1 MVPKKEA
8 DIEKK
13 VKERNN
19 DKVKKKKKTGEWKF
33 LYNKLNPTHILTICH
48 RADA

>member
-8 DIEKK
+8 DIEKT
-13 VKERNN
+13 VKKRNN
-19 DKVKKKKKTGEWKF
+19 DKVKKKKTGEWKF
-33 LYNKLNPTHILTICH
+33 LYDKLNPTDILMICR